1 MQASNLV
8 LKNTA
13 AANVT
18 FGVEQ
23 ISPTNSSFVNRAA
36 GVPAAFERI
45 RIKNTFANGQR
56 NSVNRSE
63 VSIAI
68 PLAKVESGVTS
79 VDNVVRAR
87 LEIIIPETATAL
99 QRTDMYAY
107 LQSALSTT
115 MVTGALR
122 DLDPLY

>member
-23 ISPTNSSFVNRAA
+23 IAPTNSSFVNRAA
-36 GVPAAFERI
+36 GVPAVFERV

-63 VSIAI
+63 ISIAI
-68 PLAKVESGVTS
+68 PLAKVVGGVTS

-87 LEIIIPETATAL
+87 LEVIIPETATAL